1 MKVVCI
7 RNVID
12 DAFASRVGLQE
23 GAPRNYRSVTPG
35 KEYVVLGLTYNP
47 SLSSYAGKP
56 VVEVKNDA
64 GGLSSIPLFL
74 FDITDHSASKYWKV
88 RFSEDGCFT
97 ILPEAFYSEYFYD
110 DLSEGVPEVRK
121 SFDEVCQRL
130 ENEFR

>member
-12 DAFASRVGLQE
+12 DPFALRIGLEE

-35 KEYVVLGLTYNP
+35 TEYVVLGLIYKP

-56 VVEVKNDA
+56 VVEVRNDA
-64 GGLSSIPLFL
+64 GGLSSLPLFL

-88 RFSEDGCFT
+88 RFNEDGCLAL
-97 ILPEAFYSEYFYD
+97 LPESFYSEYFHD

-121 SFDEVCQRL
+121 NFDEVCQCL
-130 ENEFR
+130 ENER